1 MKFAILQFPY
11 SLNFTDAETLFEENL
26 KTLDQCDESM
36 DVIVLPEYCDL
47 PVYSRTTEEFQQN
60 YDRFNARILQ
70 KCKETAVRC
79 NAMVFVN
86 ATYADENNC
95 RHNTT
100 HAINRQ
106 GEIVGRYYKIHPTA
120 GEVRTYGIDPA
131 HSEAPIPPT
140 VVEMEG
146 IRFGFLTCYDFYF
159 YEQFAHIARQNVDV
173 IIGCSHQ
180 RSDLQSALENMSCFC
195 AYNTNAYVVRASVS
209 MGADT
214 DIGGGSLIASPKGLL
229 LANMKSETGIAT
241 AEFDPHDKY
250 YKPAGFGNPDA
261 AHYEY
266 VEIGRRAWTYRPAGS
281 AIALPDRFA
290 KFPRVCA
297 HRGFKSVAP
306 DNSLVSLGAAVSAG
320 ADEIEFGLWLTRDGE
335 VVSVA
340 EPDLA
345 LVSNGSGMVWE
356 KTLEE
361 IKAMDF
367 GSQFAA
373 PFAGMTAATLKEILQ
388 KFSCHTIMNIFIG
401 TNGEREEELLT
412 KILALI
418 DRYDCRQYVYLTA
431 ADASLLKK
439 TRALDAAVPLC
450 FCQTDDTLCDAV
462 AVAKE
467 CDCTRVQFSTVYA
480 TKERV
485 QAAHN
490 ANLKVGIYCTNT
502 PEEAKTALAMGA
514 DTLLTDDYYQ
524 VAKAVQ

>member
-11 SLNFTDAETLFEENL
+11 SLNFADAEQLFEQNL
-26 KTLDQCDESM
+26 ATLDQCDDSL

-47 PVYSRTTEEFQQN
+47 PVYSRTSDEFQQN
-60 YDRFNARILQ
+60 YDRFNARVLT
-70 KCKETAVRC
+70 KCRETAKRC

-86 ATYADENNC
+86 ATYVDENGN

-100 HAINRQ
+100 HAMNRQ
-106 GEIVGRYYKIHPTA
+106 GEVVGRYYKIHPTA
-120 GEVRTYGIDPA
+120 GEVKTYGIDPSP
-131 HSEAPIPPT
+131 SEVPVQPT

-173 IIGCSHQ
+173 VIGCSHQ

-209 MGADT
+209 MGEDT
-214 DIGGGSLIASPKGLL
+214 NIGGGSLIASPKGELL
-229 LANMKSETGIAT
+229 VNMKSQTGMAV

-250 YKPAGFGNPDA
+250 YKPAGFGNPDS

-281 AIALPDRFA
+281 AIALPDRWA

-306 DNSLVSLGAAVSAG
+306 DNSMVALGAAVSVG
-320 ADEIEFGLWLTRDGE
+320 ADEIEFGLWLTKDGE
-335 VVSVA
+335 VVCVA
-340 EPDLA
+340 EPDMA
-345 LVSNGSGMVWE
+345 LVSNGSGMVWDLTLAE
-356 KTLEE
+356 IKTL
-361 IKAMDF
+361 DF
-367 GSQFAA
+367 GSGFAPA
-373 PFAGMTAATLKEILQ
+373 FAGMTAATFEEILQ
-388 KFSCHTIMNIFIG
+388 KFSCHTIMNIFVG
-401 TNGEREEELLT
+401 TNGKREEELVT

-418 DRYDCRQYVYLTA
+418 DRYDCRQYVYITS
-431 ADASLLKK
+431 ASAQLLKTARSLDK
-439 TRALDAAVPLC
+439 TVSLC

-462 AVAKE
+462 NVAVE
-467 CDCTRVQFSTVYA
+467 CDCARVQFSTVYA
-480 TKERV
+480 SEARV
-485 QAAHN
+485 NAAHE
-490 ANLKVGIYCTNT
+490 AGLKVGIYCTNT
-502 PEEAKTALAMGA
+502 PDEARKAIAMGA

-524 VAKAVQ
+524 VAKAVK